1 MKKTKLTFIESLLC
15 ARYSKINFKIVLL
28 NPENIKDEMI
38 CRKSNQIVQDYTG
51 SKRWGQDWNLSIHL

>member
-28 NPENIKDEMI
+28 NPKNIKDEGNDLQEEQPN
-38 CRKSNQIVQDYTG
+38 CSRLYRQ
-51 SKRWGQDWNLSIHL
+51 